1 MATPRRFTGNVVK
14 KQLNPGSKSDHMA
27 VVLES
32 GGASLK
38 LRREGGNPFFDA
50 ELEKLV
56 GKTIEARGTLLDSST
71 VLMSSWQELDE
82 PGA

>member
-1 MATPRRFTGNVVK
+1 MAAPRRFTGNVVK
-14 KQLNPGSKSDHMA
+14 KQWNPGSKSDHMA

-32 GGASLK
+32 GGTLLK

-56 GKTIEARGTLLDSST
+56 GKTIEAHGTMLDPST
-71 VLMSSWQELDE
+71 VLMSSWQEVDKSSS
-82 PGA
+82 